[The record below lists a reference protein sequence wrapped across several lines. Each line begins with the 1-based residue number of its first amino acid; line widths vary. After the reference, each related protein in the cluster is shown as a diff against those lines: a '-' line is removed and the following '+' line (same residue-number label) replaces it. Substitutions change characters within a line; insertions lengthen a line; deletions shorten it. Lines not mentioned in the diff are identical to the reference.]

1 MSSHSPEH
9 YKDHYFV
16 PDASIYP
23 FASSIGLFFIAMGA
37 AFFLNDFSIGPV
49 QGPVMMMLG
58 GALLAT
64 LLFRWFRAVIIESP
78 VYNMDVDKSFRM
90 GMTWFIFSEVM
101 FFAAFFGALYY
112 LRHLA
117 IPWLAETEILW
128 PGFEASWPSS
138 GPVGADIIVGGG
150 TPTATEISEGTRYSL
165 VDPWHLPLY
174 NTLLLLTS
182 SVTLTISHHAL
193 RAGKR
198 MQTIVW
204 LAATVLLGVWF
215 LFLQVEEYIEAYQ
228 HLGLTLGTGV
238 YGSTFFMLTGFHGF
252 HVTLG
257 AFILFVVLLR
267 CMKGHFTPE
276 QHFAFEAGAW
286 YWHFVDVVWVGLFI
300 FVYIL

>member
-1 MSSHSPEH
+1 MSSHSPDH

-16 PDASIYP
+16 PDSSVYP
-23 FASSIGLFFIAMGA
+23 FASSIALFFIAMGGA
-37 AFFLNDFSIGPV
+37 SYLNNYAFGSK
-49 QGPVMMMLG
+49 MMMAGGLG
-58 GALLAT
+58 LAV
-64 LLFRWFRAVIIESP
+64 LIFIWFRKVIHESP

-90 GMTWFIFSEVM
+90 GMSWFIFSEVM

-112 LRHLA
+112 LRALA

-138 GPVGADIIVGGG
+138 GPLGAEVLVGT
-150 TPTATEISEGTRYSL
+150 TPNATEIAEGTKYAL

-182 SVTLTISHHAL
+182 SITLTISHHAL
-193 RAGKR
+193 RANKR
-198 MQTIVW
+198 AQTIIW
-204 LAATVLLGVWF
+204 LAITVALGIWF
-215 LFLQVEEYIEAYQ
+215 LYLQAEEYIEAYQ

-238 YGSTFFMLTGFHGF
+238 YGSTFFLLTGFHGF

-257 AFILFVVLLR
+257 AFILFIVLLR
-267 CMKGHFTPE
+267 CIKGHFSADK
-276 QHFAFEAGAW
+276 HFAFEAGAW

>member
-23 FASSIGLFFIAMGA
+23 FACSIALFCIAMGGA
-37 AFFLNDFSIGPV
+37 AFLNGYGFGPLLMSV
-49 QGPVMMMLG
+49 G
-58 GALLAT
+58 GAIMAV
-64 LLFRWFRAVIIESP
+64 LLFAWFRTVIQESP
-78 VYNMDVDKSFRM
+78 VYNMDVDRSFRM
-90 GMTWFIFSEVM
+90 GMSWFIFSEVM
-101 FFAAFFGALYY
+101 FFAAFFGTLYY

-117 IPWLAETEILW
+117 IPWLAETELLW

-138 GPVGADIIVGGG
+138 GPAGAELIGGG
-150 TPTATEISEGTRYSL
+150 GAPNANEIAEGSHYGL

-182 SVTLTISHHAL
+182 SVTLTIAHHAL

-198 MQTIVW
+198 TQLIIW
-204 LAATVLLGVWF
+204 LAITVLLGVWF
-215 LFLQVEEYIEAYQ
+215 LFLQAEEYIEAYQ

-267 CMKGHFTPE
+267 CIKGHFTAD